1 MRQQSSSVLENP
13 MPKNSKSAKREL
25 LFEGRKKNLYI
36 SDQPELIYQE
46 FKQPALPEGKRESR
60 SKEVS
65 ALRNHISSYLFKY
78 LEGFRIPTHF
88 VSKASDTE
96 MLVRRLEI
104 IPLTIKIYNACVGT
118 LPKRFNMKEG
128 TLLDFPV
135 IEHYD
140 KKNAEQ
146 RSWVNESHMYAFGMI
161 SPEEF
166 KQLNRIASKI
176 NAVLRGLCD
185 RRQLMLAELQL
196 EFGKYKYQ
204 IVVADELSPSTCRF
218 WDYAVENKGDRDRF
232 SPEADKVEE
241 SYAALRDRLELKV

>member
-1 MRQQSSSVLENP
+1 MNARVSRANDGNAPNCRVSRSTACPWRNTFRSV
-13 MPKNSKSAKREL
+13 KS
-25 LFEGRKKNLYI
+25 
-36 SDQPELIYQE
+36 
-46 FKQPALPEGKRESR
+46 KRESR

-88 VSKASDTE
+88 VSKISDTE

-104 IPLTIKIYNACVGT
+104 IPLTIRIYNASAGT
-118 LPKRFNMKEG
+118 IPKRFNVKEG
-128 TLLDFPV
+128 TMLEFPV
-135 IEHYD
+135 IEHYN
-140 KKNAEQ
+140 KMNADQ
-146 RSWVNESHMYAFGMI
+146 YSWVNESHMYAFGI
-161 SPEEF
+161 TTPEEF

-196 EFGKYKYQ
+196 EFGKYKDQ

-218 WDYAVENKGDRDRF
+218 WDYAVENKGDRNRF
-232 SPEADKVEE
+232 SPESEKVEE
-241 SYAALRDRLELKV
+241 SYATLRDRLELKV

>member
-1 MRQQSSSVLENP
+1 
-13 MPKNSKSAKREL
+13 MPKNTKSGKREL
-25 LFEGRKKNLYI
+25 FHEGRKKNLY
-36 SDQPELIYQE
+36 STDQPELILQE
-46 FKQPALPEGKRESR
+46 FKQPALAEGKRDSR
-60 SKEVS
+60 LKEVS

-88 VSKASDTE
+88 VSKTSDTE
-96 MLVRRLEI
+96 MLVRRLEMF
-104 IPLTIKIYNACVGT
+104 PLTIRIYNACVGQ
-118 LPKRFNMKEG
+118 LPKRFNVKEG
-128 TLLDFPV
+128 TMLEFPI

-140 KKNAEQ
+140 KGNSEI
-146 RSWVNESHMYAFGMI
+146 RSWVNESHMYAFGI
-161 SPEEF
+161 TTPEEF
-166 KQLNRIASKI
+166 KQLNRLASKI

-196 EFGKYKYQ
+196 EFGKYKDQ

-232 SPEADKVEE
+232 SPDAEKVEE